1 MALPT
6 ASMLRLAALRS
17 PVLEFGKEL
26 LDRIEI
32 GRIFGQEEKACA
44 GGSDGLAHG
53 LALVRTE
60 IVRKHDVTLL
70 QGRHEDLF
78 DVGSETLAINRP
90 VEQPWRLD
98 TVMPQGS
105 HEGHGLPMTMR
116 HLSFDAL
123 PARCPAPK
131 GRHVRL
137 GPGLVEE
144 HQTRGVNQPAILD
157 PSSSM
162 PRDIGAILLGRDQCL
177 FL

>member
-1 MALPT
+1 
-6 ASMLRLAALRS
+6 
-17 PVLEFGKEL
+17 VLEFGEEL

-32 GRIFGQEEKACA
+32 GRIFRQEEKPCA

-60 IVRKHDVTLL
+60 IVRKHNVTLV

-78 DVGSETLAINRP
+78 DIGSKALAVDRP

-98 TVMPQGS
+98 TVVTQGS
-105 HEGHGLPMTMR
+105 HEGHGLPVTMR
-116 HLSFDAL
+116 HLGFDAL
-123 PARCPAPK
+123 PARCPVPER
-131 GRHVRL
+131 RHVRL

-144 HQTRGVNQPAILD
+144 HQTRGINQPAILD